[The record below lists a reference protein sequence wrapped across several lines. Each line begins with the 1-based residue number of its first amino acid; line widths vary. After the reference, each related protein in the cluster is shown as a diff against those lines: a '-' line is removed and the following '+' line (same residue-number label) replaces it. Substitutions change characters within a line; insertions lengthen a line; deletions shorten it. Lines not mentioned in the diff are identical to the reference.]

1 MKNTYI
7 LFIFSCN
14 LEIFLSY
21 YPSHN
26 FSLHIM
32 SSPSLQQA
40 LLQQPENKSKEE
52 LDQEKQAFD
61 IYRKALTFNVVSKY
75 DPKINQLI
83 HLSSYCVVY
92 KFDDEISDWEKLDY
106 QGPLIIYS
114 RNFIKSKHAIE
125 LQAKKKRIAKIRSL
139 QTKNKS
145 NGKSKDKSNDNNND
159 SSSSELPP
167 NEFIN
172 DANLVSITEVLKN
185 DAFYEFGIIVLNR
198 SKVENFSLGLIPNQ
212 NLIPDTLNLKYLKR
226 QKDIDGFDD
235 SNEKFIIEKNGELVI
250 IKALDGNTYGLWL
263 FDETDRDYVYKL
275 LCYIVG
281 V

>member
-1 MKNTYI
+1 
-7 LFIFSCN
+7 
-14 LEIFLSY
+14 
-21 YPSHN
+21 
-26 FSLHIM
+26 M
-32 SSPSLQQA
+32 SSPSIQQA
-40 LLQQPENKSKEE
+40 SLQQPENKSKEE
-52 LDQEKQAFD
+52 IDQEKQAFD
-61 IYRKALTFNVVSKY
+61 IYRKALTFNVISKY

-114 RNFIKSKHAIE
+114 RNFIKSKYSIE
-125 LQAKKKRIAKIRSL
+125 LKFKKDQINKIKSL
-139 QTKNKS
+139 
-145 NGKSKDKSNDNNND
+145 KSKDKSTDDNNNDNNNNNNNND
-159 SSSSELPP
+159 ESSSSSELPP

-172 DANLVSITEVLKN
+172 DSNLVSIKEVLKN
-185 DAFYEFGIIVLNR
+185 DAFYEFGLIVLNR
-198 SKVENFSLGLIPNQ
+198 SKIENFSLGLIPNQ
-212 NLIPDTLNLKYLKR
+212 NLIQDNLNLNNLKN
-226 QKDIDGFDD
+226 QKDIDEFDD